1 MEIDRKGGCE
11 KIRTGRI
18 QIFITL
24 WEQQNEEMLFLS
36 PQESALWSHLADQ
49 ILEDGRTP
57 GSVPEILSGQIRPNL
72 LPVFCYY
79 IGTLLMAQGSVD
91 SGFGWLSEAARLEGD
106 RPFSASQLVGF
117 LERHERKLQMPYVV
131 FFDPK
136 AFLLFAKNPVM
147 QAARLRH
154 VTECADSLPYFQKPF
169 SMMDLGCGDG
179 SLTVALLQK
188 LRDGGRIGEI
198 DEIFLIDSSAAM
210 VELAAKT
217 VAEAFPGVHISKENC
232 RIQDCTGRIYRH
244 FDLATSSLAYH
255 HMPYEEKRLHLSR
268 LRPRIDHFILY
279 EMDADNDRPEI
290 YSPDLALAVYQSY
303 GSIINSILSQDVRID
318 LARTCVDQFLMTEV
332 ISFFT
337 QPRGERTEYHMLQSQ
352 WLALFSECLGGEFTL
367 RCHSPCYM
375 DRYTSLFCM
384 HFGRDSEG

>member
-1 MEIDRKGGCE
+1 
-11 KIRTGRI
+11 
-18 QIFITL
+18 
-24 WEQQNEEMLFLS
+24 MLFLS

-49 ILEDGRTP
+49 ILDHGSTP
-57 GSVPEILSGQIRPNL
+57 GSVPESLADQIRPNL

-91 SGFGWLSEAARLEGD
+91 SGFGRLSEAAQLEGD
-106 RPFSASQLVGF
+106 EPFSATQLIGF
-117 LERHERKLQMPYVV
+117 LERHDRRLAMPYVV

-147 QAARLRH
+147 QAAREIY
-154 VTECADSLPYFQKPF
+154 VTECAASLPSFPELF

-188 LRDGGRIGEI
+188 LRECGKVDEI
-198 DEIFLIDSSAAM
+198 DEILLIDSSTAM
-210 VELAAKT
+210 VDLAGKT
-217 VAEAFPGVHISKENC
+217 VSEMFPGVHIRTENC
-232 RIQDCTGRIYRH
+232 RIQNCTSWINRH

-268 LRPRIDHFILY
+268 LKPHIDHFILY

-303 GSIINSILSQDVRID
+303 GSIINSILSQGAPIE

-352 WLALFSECLGGEFTL
+352 WLGLFAECLRDEFSL
-367 RCHSPCYM
+367 RCQSPCYM
-375 DRYTSLFCM
+375 DRYTTLFCM
-384 HFGRDSEG
+384 HFGRDSER